1 MRVIQGSAS
10 FARIRD
16 RWLVSTTVS
25 LSYAPN
31 KVRWYLEARGGVE
44 RGRSVGESG
53 SRIASTDLSSE
64 FLLFSKGVRLG
75 EGEGEVRLGE
85 EGELEGGG
93 AWEVRF
99 FSWKGIFRDEGGMR
113 GGWRG
118 WEGGVEVR
126 VKVRRG
132 VESLR

>member
-1 MRVIQGSAS
+1 MHGS
-10 FARIRD
+10 
-16 RWLVSTTVS
+16 VTVGSCRRPSRS
-25 LSYAPN
+25 LTPRTRSDGIW
-31 KVRWYLEARGGVE
+31 RRGGVE
-44 RGRSVGESG
+44 RGGSVGESG

-132 VESLR
+132 VGSLR